1 MYNHYIRLD
10 GNKIIKG
17 FSTAFEQPTKDDILV
32 AEDAQRHFEL
42 NGQTN
47 PPLQNDEGIPLY
59 KHEKGKVV
67 SRTKTEI
74 EADRKALPEPEP
86 SETEKLK
93 ARVEELETKLQP
105 EVEKLRVELDA
116 TRAKLKEKKIIEDDT
131 AESR

>member
-1 MYNHYIRLD
+1 MYNHYIRVTD
-10 GNKIIKG
+10 DKIIKG
-17 FSTAFEQPTKDDILV
+17 FSSAFEQPLKNDILI

-47 PPLQNDEGIPLY
+47 PPLTDDDGIPLY
-59 KHEKGKVV
+59 KHEKGKVI

-74 EADRKALPEPEP
+74 EADREALPEPEP

-116 TRAKLKEKKIIEDDT
+116 TRAELKEKNIIEDDT
-131 AESR
+131 VESR